1 MKPEDKTTI
10 EGLLNILCDN
20 NYKAGYNVG
29 VSNMKFFPKLND
41 EHVTVR
47 QALLEYIQM
56 LVDEANDEAYDEC
69 LRQQRG

>member
-29 VSNMKFFPKLND
+29 VSNADFFSKLND

-47 QALLEYIQM
+47 RALLEHIEQC
-56 LVDEANDEAYDEC
+56 VDEAEEIGYETGC
-69 LRQQRG
+69 YR

>member
-29 VSNMKFFPKLND
+29 VSNADFFSKLND
-41 EHVTVR
+41 EYVTVR
-47 QALLEYIQM
+47 QALLEYIEQCIY
-56 LVDEANDEAYDEC
+56 EAEAIGYEAGYD
-69 LRQQRG
+69 R